1 MPRGKP
7 KWGVRVGPIAA
18 GLALLLWGASASA
31 QKELVPPHPAGP
43 IGAAY
48 PSDARGE
55 AAVVLE
61 LLVDAQGA
69 VSEARVLEGVEPFA
83 GAALRAAETWLF
95 EPARRE
101 GKSVAARIRF
111 EVRFYPPVPAAE
123 PSAAAPPPVMPPPSA
138 PVPPVAPPPP
148 VAREPVEVLVTGERA
163 APGASSLSRAEV
175 RQLPGAFGDPFRA
188 IEAMPGVTPILTGL
202 PYFFVR
208 GAPPGN
214 VGYFLD
220 GIRVPLLY
228 HVGLGPSVVQPAMVE
243 RVDLYPGGYPARYG
257 RFAGGI
263 VAGETTPPR
272 YELHGEGSLRLVDVG
287 GLVEAPIGNARGS
300 ALAGGRYSY
309 TTLLLGL
316 IAEEVILEY
325 WDYQARIAYETSSSD
340 TLSAF
345 AFGSFDRLGE
355 EEDRGGDNVYF
366 ASEFHRLDLRYDHA
380 PSTATKFRLAGTLGV
395 DRTRLDDN
403 DVSARDR
410 MLALR
415 AELRHRTSSQ
425 LTVRGGID
433 TTADFYDVD
442 VDEEQF
448 AGSEPREPSNK
459 ERIRQFFPSRL
470 DIATGVWSDLVLD
483 PEPGVTVTPGLRVDL
498 YASGGATAIG
508 IDPRISARF
517 EVSPKL
523 ALLHAFGIAHQP
535 PSFVAP
541 LPGFQPGRLEGGL
554 QRSLQASS
562 GLELELP
569 EDFIATATVFDN
581 VFLDMT
587 DVIGTARGQGDDIDE
602 IDEEIDQLLNRSL
615 GSTIGLE
622 LYVRRPLTRRLGGF
636 VSYTLSRSTR
646 SIGAEHFPARSD
658 RTHVFNLALAYD
670 LGKNWRAGTRFV
682 FYTGFP
688 AEDLEVGRPRSEHPS
703 RVRAF
708 YRIDLRLE
716 KRWRLG
722 KNGSWAFVVDL
733 LNATLN
739 REVIALDCGSGRC
752 VEEEIGPVTLPS
764 IGVEAVF

>member
-1 MPRGKP
+1 MALVF
-7 KWGVRVGPIAA
+7 WTAA
-18 GLALLLWGASASA
+18 AFA
-31 QKELVPPHPAGP
+31 QEQLTPPEPAGP
-43 IGAAY
+43 IGVAY
-48 PSDARGE
+48 PPDARGE

-61 LLVDAQGA
+61 LLVDPQGA
-69 VSEARVLEGVEPFA
+69 VSEAKVLSGSEPFA

-111 EVRFYPPVPAAE
+111 EVKFFPPTPAAE
-123 PSAAAPPPVMPPPSA
+123 APAAAPPPP
-138 PVPPVAPPPP
+138 APPPAPAAPIAPLTPPLP
-148 VAREPVEVLVTGERA
+148 VGREPIEVVVTGERA
-163 APGASSLSRAEV
+163 APGVTSLARAEV

-188 IEAMPGVTPILTGL
+188 IEAMPGVTPIISGL

-228 HVGLGPSVVQPAMVE
+228 HIGLGPSVVHPAIVE

-272 YELHGEGSLRLVDVG
+272 HELHGEGSVRLVDAG
-287 GLVEAPIGNARGS
+287 ALIEAPIADGRGS

-309 TTLLLGL
+309 TGLLLSL

-325 WDYQARIAYETSSSD
+325 WDYQARIAYETGSGD

-345 AFGSFDRLGE
+345 AFGSYDLLGE
-355 EEDRGGDNVYF
+355 EQRDGDENIAF

-380 PSTATKFRLAGTLGV
+380 PSAATKFRLATTLGI
-395 DRTRLDDN
+395 DRTRIDDN
-403 DVSARDR
+403 DIAARDR

-415 AELRHRTSSQ
+415 AEMQHRSSSR
-425 LTVRGGID
+425 LLVRGGID
-433 TTADFYDVD
+433 ATADFYDVE
-442 VDEEQF
+442 VRDEEQF
-448 AGSEPREPSNK
+448 IGPGSEPTGPSN
-459 ERIRQFFPSRL
+459 EDRFRQFFPDRL
-470 DIATGVWSDLVLD
+470 DLATGIWSDLVLD

-498 YASGGATAIG
+498 YASGGATAVG
-508 IDPRISARF
+508 IDPRISARL
-517 EVSPKL
+517 EVSSEL
-523 ALLHAFGIAHQP
+523 AFLHTLGVAHQP
-535 PSFVAP
+535 PSFVVP
-541 LPGFQPGRLEGGL
+541 IPGFQPGLLAGGL

-562 GLELELP
+562 GVEIGLP
-569 EDFIATATVFDN
+569 EDFIATVTVFDN

-587 DVIGTARGQGDDIDE
+587 DVISTAREQEENDNGESDD
-602 IDEEIDQLLNRSL
+602 EIDQLLNRSL
-615 GSTIGLE
+615 GSSIGLE
-622 LYVRRPLTRRLGGF
+622 VYVRRPLTRRLGGF

-646 SIGAEHFPARSD
+646 SIGTEHFPARFD
-658 RTHVFNLALAYD
+658 RAHVFNAALGYD

-688 AEDLEVGRPRSEHPS
+688 AEDLELTQPRSEHPR
-703 RVRAF
+703 RVPAF

-722 KNGSWAFVVDL
+722 KQGYWAFVVDV

-739 REVIALDCGSGRC
+739 REVVALDCGSGRC
-752 VEEEIGPVTLPS
+752 ENEEIGPVTLPS